1 MLCSPKPNGFLM
13 NVNED
18 VPYEMAII
26 GDIIY
31 FQTHPFNRPTLG
43 CHAISIVI
51 SLDRMVL
58 IIVRVTINGK
68 KCG

>member
-1 MLCSPKPNGFLM
+1 MVFLM

-51 SLDRMVL
+51 SLD
-58 IIVRVTINGK
+58 
-68 KCG
+68 